1 VAALPDTARATDLY
15 ERYASRLYGYC
26 LHRLGSREE
35 AEDAVQTTFLNA
47 FRGLSRGVVPASESA
62 WLFKIAENVCLS
74 RHRATFRRRRVEA
87 PADLTAVEDTVA
99 APARADEELI
109 PLEEALAD
117 MPEAQRRALLLREW
131 QGLSYR
137 EIAAELEVSQ
147 SAVETL
153 IFRARRSLARRLE
166 APRERL
172 RRVGQAIDVG
182 AALSALKGALSTGA
196 ALKAVV
202 AGVAVT
208 GLVAGMAEDRPQPR
222 RHDAPA
228 SHAPA
233 PTPSKPQ
240 AVRVARPMDAP
251 RRAFAPPAQ
260 PRLARA
266 RPKARHVTAAN
277 HSAPRRV
284 PPAAP
289 HASGSKPTASHPA
302 ATPPP
307 PASASVEPSSS
318 ETEPAKPH
326 EQQTTRAK
334 PTGKPEA
341 TKPKQPDPAP
351 KPKAEEDQAE
361 QADAAEPPAEKGPPA
376 DPGSPGEADG
386 KGEERR

>member
-1 VAALPDTARATDLY
+1 MGVAALPDTARATDLY

-26 LHRLGSREE
+26 FQRLGSREE

-74 RHRATFRRRRVEA
+74 RHRAAFRRRRVEA
-87 PADLTAVEDTVA
+87 PGDLAAVEETVA
-99 APARADEELI
+99 APPRAGDELI
-109 PLEEALAD
+109 PLEDALAD

-182 AALSALKGALSTGA
+182 AVLSALKGALSTGA
-196 ALKAVV
+196 AVKAVV

-208 GLVAGMAEDRPQPR
+208 GLVAGIAEDRPQPR

-228 SHAPA
+228 SPAAATPRHVA
-233 PTPSKPQ
+233 PTQHRVEESRLVVTPEADSRSSQRP
-240 AVRVARPMDAP
+240 ASVRRH
-251 RRAFAPPAQ
+251 Q
-260 PRLARA
+260 PR
-266 RPKARHVTAAN
+266 HVAVSTQ
-277 HSAPRRV
+277 SAPRHV
-284 PPAAP
+284 APAARATSARSSP
-289 HASGSKPTASHPA
+289 ASHPA
-302 ATPPP
+302 PAP
-307 PASASVEPSSS
+307 PAAAVAPVESSSS
-318 ETEPAKPH
+318 EAEHARPQEQEPTRPKP
-326 EQQTTRAK
+326 A
-334 PTGKPEA
+334 A
-341 TKPKQPDPAP
+341 AKPKQPDPAP
-351 KPKAEEDQAE
+351 PPKPAVEKAAGE
-361 QADAAEPPAEKGPPA
+361 PA
-376 DPGSPGEADG
+376 DEAEAPEQRAPDDPGEQGRANG
-386 KGEERR
+386 KNK